1 MGSNV
6 ISDGI
11 YFSKVRFPKSSIS
24 LRKPLYFGDQMRI
37 HNISMKTI

>member
-11 YFSKVRFPKSSIS
+11 YFSAKSSIS